1 MIAWYLLLSLYLN
14 IRVKFQVSNVHLDVQ
29 CDEFVQVLHNGAGHW
44 LTVSNIG
51 ATNCK
56 GKPEIFV
63 YDSMYQSVG
72 SFAKTQIA
80 AMLASEQAQI
90 DVKMM
95 NVQRQEG
102 GSDCGLFA
110 IAFAPALVNG
120 IQPAQLNFHQD
131 AMRKHLYNC
140 LEKGELT
147 MFPLGKKTRRVKP
160 IKSIKSVD
168 FIELYCTCRMPQ
180 LPGEMVECSDCKD
193 WYHVDCV
200 SVPQEA
206 LDNTA
211 TPWFCSLC
219 QHH

>member
-1 MIAWYLLLSLYLN
+1 MA
-14 IRVKFQVSNVHLDVQ
+14 FDVQ

-44 LTVSNIG
+44 LTVSSIG
-51 ATNCK
+51 ATK

-72 SFAKTQIA
+72 SFAKKQIA
-80 AMLASEQAQI
+80 AMLASEQARI

-110 IAFAPALVNG
+110 IAFATALVNG

-131 AMRKHLYNC
+131 AMRRHLYNC

-147 MFPLGKKTRRVKP
+147 STGKENTQ
-160 IKSIKSVD
+160 S
-168 FIELYCTCRMPQ
+168 EAYQ
-180 LPGEMVECSDCKD
+180 
-193 WYHVDCV
+193 V
-200 SVPQEA
+200 S
-206 LDNTA
+206 
-211 TPWFCSLC
+211 
-219 QHH
+219 